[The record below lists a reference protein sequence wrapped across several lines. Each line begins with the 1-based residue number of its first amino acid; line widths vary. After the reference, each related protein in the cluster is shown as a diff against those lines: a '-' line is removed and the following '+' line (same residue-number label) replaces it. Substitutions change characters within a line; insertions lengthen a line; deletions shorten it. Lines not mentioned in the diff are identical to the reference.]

1 MSARAALR
9 ALLAASLLCVVVTD
23 ARAQS
28 APAGLRRRMDAFAG
42 ALREQ
47 EPMAR
52 IASFFPR
59 DSAWEFVQAPDRAGA
74 PVGRRSFDP
83 GSTLAAISEGGPICD
98 SFGGLVNNVVPGGSA
113 LVMQA
118 TESRRPWRYVGRLRF
133 VPPGARTGS
142 PNFVEWR
149 RERGAWVVS
158 RIGEPYH
165 YSPRVIGQPSD
176 PTRDTIAGNW
186 LPLERRLA
194 AGTRWYR
201 DNETIRVARRS
212 YTQYGRPRAL
222 ADSTLE
228 RYGSL
233 GVVPVF
239 VDRDWRG
246 HEPVEMIY
254 VLVAP
259 GEYQPYEMGHGY
271 TPPCRE

>member
-1 MSARAALR
+1 MPAARRAVLAAALLC
-9 ALLAASLLCVVVTD
+9 ALAAEV
-23 ARAQS
+23 RAQA
-28 APAGLRRRMDAFAG
+28 APAELRWRMDAFAR

-59 DSAWEFVQAPDRAGA
+59 DLAWEFVQTPDRAGA
-74 PVGRRSFDP
+74 PVRRRSFEP
-83 GSTLAAISEGGPICD
+83 ASTLAAISEGGPICS
-98 SFGGLVNNVVPGGSA
+98 SFGGVVGNVGPAETV

-158 RIGEPYH
+158 RVGEPYH
-165 YSPRVIGQPSD
+165 YSPRLIGRQPPG
-176 PTRDTIAGNW
+176 PTRDTTAGNG

-201 DNETIRVARRS
+201 DNETIRVAGRR
-212 YTQYGRPRAL
+212 YTKYGLPRAL
-222 ADSTLE
+222 ADSALE

-239 VDRDWRG
+239 VERNWRG
-246 HEPVEMIY
+246 REPVEVVF

-259 GEYQPYEMGHGY
+259 GEYQPYEIGHGY
-271 TPPCRE
+271 SPPCRE